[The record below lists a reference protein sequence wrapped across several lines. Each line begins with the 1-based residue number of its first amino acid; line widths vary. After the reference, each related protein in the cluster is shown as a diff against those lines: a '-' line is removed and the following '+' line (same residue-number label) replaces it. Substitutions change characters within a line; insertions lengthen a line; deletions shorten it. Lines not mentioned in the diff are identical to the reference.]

1 MDEDKNEYGRFTPEE
16 QEQLKK
22 AFDKLDK
29 LQEGMWKGHFPH
41 GGIPYPHSHFYKLD
55 KDKNPVP
62 CSSFEYSMQFED
74 PEKRRVAKTQLG
86 PYTVS
91 TVFLCIDH
99 NFGGEGPPV
108 LFETMIWSDK
118 KTDKPG
124 EFFEFQTR
132 YCTWKE
138 ATEGHEFV
146 VQMIKEGQLP

>member
-1 MDEDKNEYGRFTPEE
+1 MDSENEYNRFTPEE

-29 LQEGMWKGHFPH
+29 IQEDMWKEHSPH
-41 GGIPYPHSHFYKLD
+41 PYRKNYFYKLD
-55 KDKNPVP
+55 KDKNPVA

-74 PEKRRVAKTQLG
+74 PEKFRRVAKTQLG

-118 KTDKPG
+118 MTDKPG
-124 EFFEFQTR
+124 EFFNYQVK

-138 ATEGHEFV
+138 ATEGHAFAVE
-146 VQMIKEGQLP
+146 MIKEGVLP